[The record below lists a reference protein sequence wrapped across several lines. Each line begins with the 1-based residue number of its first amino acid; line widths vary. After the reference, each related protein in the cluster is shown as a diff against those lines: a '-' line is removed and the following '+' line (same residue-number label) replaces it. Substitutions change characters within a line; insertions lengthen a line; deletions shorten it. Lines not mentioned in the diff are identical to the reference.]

1 MPVKKIALS
10 LLILSALIKSAVYA
24 DEPAL
29 KSFTSGS
36 YQQILSENANR
47 PFMLVIW
54 SLTCTSCIKDMEL
67 LSAIHKNRPEFKMIM
82 LATDE
87 IAESAQI
94 QAILEKYQLSGIE
107 NWVYADENTQKLQY
121 EIDPKWYGEQ
131 PRTYFFNQDH
141 QREGVSGALSKED
154 FEKRIAKILS

>member
-1 MPVKKIALS
+1 MPFKKIVLS
-10 LLILSALIKSAVYA
+10 LLIISALFKSAVYA

-36 YQQILSENANR
+36 YKQILAENADR

-67 LSAIHKNRPEFKMIM
+67 LSSIHKNRPDFKMIM

-87 IAESAQI
+87 IAETAQI

-131 PRTYFFNQDH
+131 PRTYFFKRDH